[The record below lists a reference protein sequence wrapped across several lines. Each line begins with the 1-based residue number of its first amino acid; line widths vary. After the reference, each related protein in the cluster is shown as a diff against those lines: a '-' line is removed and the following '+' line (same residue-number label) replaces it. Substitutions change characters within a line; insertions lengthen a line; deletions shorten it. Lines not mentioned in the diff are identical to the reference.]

1 MPMTTRDMV
10 KSARTV
16 VDYGSGPFSFMKSDW
31 RKDREMAELARL
43 VALPSGG
50 RAEEYFDHYL
60 SGAGTPKTFSAVQF
74 IDQNDG
80 VSRRFSREI
89 LQFFNANNLRNGQT
103 GVIGFGQQDVTTY
116 DWKMAT
122 GSFPIKWTYL
132 GARTLSDGDLELVF
146 SVEGSN
152 EYKWYPDDAKRETQL
167 LHQAMDRLRQPRTNA
182 LDFLQYKTP
191 ARNFWMY
198 ATRGEYTLRI
208 NAGKP

>member
-1 MPMTTRDMV
+1 MPRTMRDMV
-10 KSARTV
+10 ETARTV

-31 RKDREMAELARL
+31 RKDREMAELAKF

-74 IDQNDG
+74 IEQNDG
-80 VSRRFSREI
+80 VYRKFSEAV
-89 LQFFNANNLRNGQT
+89 LQLFNTNSLRIGQK
-103 GVIGFGQQDVTTY
+103 GVVGLRQKDVTTE
-116 DWKMAT
+116 DWKMAV
-122 GSFPIKWTYL
+122 GSFPLEWTYQ
-132 GARTLSDGDLELVF
+132 GARTLSGGDLELVF
-146 SVEGSN
+146 TVEGGN
-152 EYKWYPDDAKRETQL
+152 EYKWYPDDAKRESQL
-167 LHQAMDRLRQPRTNA
+167 LHQAMDRLRQPKTNA
-182 LDFLQYKTP
+182 LDFLQYKAP